1 MSEYLLE
8 ITGKT
13 NLSDYSNIYDYIEIV
28 DINDKVTIILN
39 AADTENVD
47 LICRVLEEKYFSISS
62 RGEQAD
68 GKFHI
73 SAQKRKLQL

>member
-13 NLSDYSNIYDYIEIV
+13 DLSDYSNIYDYIEIV

-39 AADTENVD
+39 VADTKNVD
-47 LICRVLEEKYFSISS
+47 LICKVLEEKYFSISS
-62 RGEQAD
+62 KGVQSD
-68 GKFHI
+68 GKFYI
-73 SAQKRKLQL
+73 SALKRKL